1 MGESPPGGVP
11 GASEPPEA
19 DVLARFLA
27 AEPGVRLRM
36 AGGVVEAVG
45 RERLERVVAATL
57 TRTGTP
63 VGVADSPDGLIVGGP
78 RGKVRAWV
86 QLTDGGDGIAGM
98 LLEGARHEPPRRG
111 PARSVGP
118 ACLLLLVL
126 WDVLT
131 VWTAADR
138 LSWCAAMA
146 TLIAVFVLAEG
157 LGAPAQQPRLVR
169 RAVEAVALAALTSV
183 RRLPGLPSGHFAPG
197 LAAALAL
204 LAGAAGAVAAARLH
218 HWRSPVSQPLHF
230 PLEGTWYVLQ
240 GGGRLVNHHA
250 RLPEQRGAVDLTGL
264 GPHGTRTRRDTAD
277 LTAYAAYGRPVR
289 SPCRGRVV
297 STATTIPDQRPGEL
311 RYQPPYGNHVFL
323 DTGREIIKL
332 AHLRPGSVT
341 VRPGDV
347 VEPGR
352 LLGEVG
358 NSGNSTEPHLH
369 LHAERDGLGLDLRF
383 TDVRGRLYRGRRV
396 RVATGPRPR

>member
-1 MGESPPGGVP
+1 MRDATPE
-11 GASEPPEA
+11 EPPEA
-19 DVLARFLA
+19 DALARFLA
-27 AEPGVRLRM
+27 AEPGVRVRM
-36 AGGVVEAVG
+36 AAGVVEAVG
-45 RERLERVVAATL
+45 RERLERVVAGTL
-57 TRTGTP
+57 ARTGTP
-63 VGVADSPDGLIVGGP
+63 VTVEDSPDGLVVGGP
-78 RGKVRAWV
+78 RGRVRAWV
-86 QLTDGGDGIAGM
+86 QLTAGGDGIAGM
-98 LLEGARHEPPRRG
+98 LLEGAPYEPSRRR
-111 PARSVGP
+111 PSRSVGLVWP

-138 LSWCAAMA
+138 ASWCAALA
-146 TLIAVFVLAEG
+146 TLTAAFVLAEG

-169 RAVEAVALAALTSV
+169 RAVEAVALAALPSV
-183 RRLPGLPSGHFAPG
+183 RRLPGLPSGHADTG
-197 LAAALAL
+197 LVAALAL
-204 LAGAAGAVAAARLH
+204 LAGAAGVVAAARLH

-230 PLEGTWYVLQ
+230 PLEGVWYVLQ
-240 GGGRLVNHHA
+240 GGGRLLNHHA

-264 GPHGTRTRRDTAD
+264 GPHGTRTRPDSAD

-289 SPCRGRVV
+289 SPCHGRVV

-323 DTGREIIKL
+323 DTGREIVKL

-347 VEPGR
+347 VAPGR

-383 TDVRGRLYRGRRV
+383 TDVRGRLYRGRRI
-396 RVATGPRPR
+396 RVAAGPRPR